1 MTALNDAQ
9 GRLVITQV
17 KIKSQLETRV
27 TFTIRPHPD
36 HLLIWS
42 NPYLK
47 IYKNT
52 LQLIDSGVPL
62 YLERHLRPNRK
73 SYFFLKSIFRLQ

>member
-17 KIKSQLETRV
+17 IIKSQLETRV

-36 HLLIWS
+36 HLLI
-42 NPYLK
+42 
-47 IYKNT
+47 
-52 LQLIDSGVPL
+52 
-62 YLERHLRPNRK
+62 
-73 SYFFLKSIFRLQ
+73 